1 MCYSWPRFLP
11 STEGDE
17 NIFWSDLSGSIK
29 QVIHDAPILK
39 SQHSSSLRKIDDVAI
54 PTPGFMDDNQS
65 PLLED
70 SSLDPFLSN
79 KYPPDCIKSLER
91 YGLKCMDHDLVTR
104 MLQDDLENPASRMK
118 SETTSAEWH
127 SQFAKL
133 LLQVDKGSIRKIA
146 LIPLRSHKWVSP
158 SAWSVYM
165 PTTNGIPVPPGVDM
179 QIIEPTAVAN
189 KDRHR
194 LFTHLGATEAK
205 VYAVRQYIHM
215 HHEIFGRRV
224 SRANSIAHL
233 RYLYLT
239 HVDEV
244 ESCYKDIAVHSEDGQ
259 VGYPHREDFYLRTGH
274 PYGPESLLPTDN
286 THGLQLFFLHPE
298 YLEDSTITPSSEHR
312 SWRNWLRRLIHVHK
326 RLSLISRDRDDLSE
340 SLRYVAEHRPEKFL
354 GLLGYL
360 WKYDGDSISRDDE
373 LIQLIKDTNAR
384 SFCIPDIS
392 PTDIDQ
398 TFLPLPSL
406 QRLCSRFMEENEP
419 FPFLKIDEI
428 ASSEEL
434 SPKWMFLHSV
444 FSVGK
449 DDNLEFFL
457 KILWWIHAEGRKNP
471 DDLHLKNP
479 QRILDLYITIDS
491 KCLSTQDP
499 QAARSDVRL
508 DIETE
513 PLQMI
518 Y

>member
-29 QVIHDAPILK
+29 QVIHDAPTLK

-54 PTPGFMDDNQS
+54 PTPDFMDDNQS

-70 SSLDPFLSN
+70 SSLGPFLSN
-79 KYPPDCIKSLER
+79 KYPPDCIKSLEC

-133 LLQVDKGSIRKIA
+133 LLQVDKGSISKIA
-146 LIPLRSHKWVSP
+146 LIPLRSRKWVSP

-326 RLSLISRDRDDLSE
+326 RLSLISRDWDDLSE

-499 QAARSDVRL
+499 QAARSDVKL